1 MTFFGVDI
9 GTKILYIIT
18 MKGTQQTLK
27 FIFILISFVSLTACS
42 VPFANGLNGKDFIK
56 LANASK
62 NIKNITK
69 EGATEELITETKNV
83 LKSIQNGGKA
93 QR

>member
-1 MTFFGVDI
+1 
-9 GTKILYIIT
+9 
-18 MKGTQQTLK
+18 MKGTKTILK
-27 FIFILISFVSLTACS
+27 IFIIISFVLLQGCS
-42 VPFANGLNGKDFIK
+42 VPFANGITGKDILR

-69 EGATEELITETKNV
+69 EGAREELITETKNV

>member
-1 MTFFGVDI
+1 
-9 GTKILYIIT
+9 

-42 VPFANGLNGKDFIK
+42 VPFANGVNGKDFIK

-69 EGATEELITETKNV
+69 EGATEELITETKNI
-83 LKSIQNGGKA
+83 LRDIQHGGKV

>member
-1 MTFFGVDI
+1 
-9 GTKILYIIT
+9 
-18 MKGTQQTLK
+18 MKGTKHTLK
-27 FIFILISFVSLTACS
+27 TLFILFSFVSLTACS
-42 VPFANGLNGKDFIK
+42 VPFANGLNGKDFNK

-69 EGATEELITETKNV
+69 EGATEELITETKNI
-83 LKSIQNGGKA
+83 LRDIQHGGKV